1 MNKKEA
7 SYIKKVFYTLI
18 IGFAIICF
26 WRGIWGLMDLY
37 LYPNDLALS
46 YLLSLIIGILILCLT
61 ENLIKTFISDEK

>member
-18 IGFAIICF
+18 IGFAIIFF

-37 LYPNDLALS
+37 LYPNNLALS
-46 YLLSLIIGILILCLT
+46 YLLSVIIGILILSLT
-61 ENLIKTFISDEK
+61 ENLIKKLI